1 MVIESPIIVF
11 IAWSTVTGN
20 QYLMPV
26 NRIREYTTSVTV
38 GAIINVIANFFLI
51 HLYAANGAAMATVI
65 SEFCVTAYQ
74 LHAIRTT
81 IKRRKLFSATWKYFG
96 SALAMYFVVHSLN
109 QIMNMTIVNLAAQI
123 AIGAV
128 IYIVVLI
135 FIKAPVVGQAKKLLK
150 KVDR

>member
-1 MVIESPIIVF
+1 
-11 IAWSTVTGN
+11 
-20 QYLMPV
+20 
-26 NRIREYTTSVTV
+26 
-38 GAIINVIANFFLI
+38 
-51 HLYAANGAAMATVI
+51 MATVI